1 MAAPGA
7 DEPEVHRITA
17 APKPHSDDMEAR
29 VGRYLL
35 SMLIRTLCFVMMFL
49 IDGWLRWV
57 FAVGA
62 IFLPYVAV
70 IFANAGG
77 TRRPTAMPGV
87 APVGPR
93 QLTTQPF
100 DPSQVRIYRP
110 DEERP
115 GDDAGTRPDDGA
127 GPDATADAGA
137 TAGRAAGPDPAPG
150 AVREQDPP
158 NG

>member
-7 DEPEVHRITA
+7 DEPEIHRITA
-17 APKPHSDDMEAR
+17 ANKPHSDDMEAR
-29 VGRYLL
+29 MGRYLL
-35 SMLIRTLCFVMMFL
+35 SMLIRTLCFVMMFV

-100 DPSQVRIYRP
+100 GSSPARIYRP
-110 DEERP
+110 EEEPP
-115 GDDAGTRPDDGA
+115 GDGDD
-127 GPDATADAGA
+127 A

-150 AVREQDPP
+150 AAREQDPP